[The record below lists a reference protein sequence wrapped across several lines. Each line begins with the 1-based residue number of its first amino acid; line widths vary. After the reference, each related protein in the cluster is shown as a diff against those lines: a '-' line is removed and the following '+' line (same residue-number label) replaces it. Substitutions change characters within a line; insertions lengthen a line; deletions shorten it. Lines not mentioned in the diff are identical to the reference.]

1 MMRLLTYLCFL
12 STTYA
17 SLTTYALRTGT
28 YDYISPPPS
37 LSLPA
42 FILHVRTLRGR
53 RAGPCLCPGKSG
65 ALFGQRIVPL
75 ETRALRTNASG
86 IMSML
91 LAHDPDEGDTFVSHP
106 LNYPDGKGTH
116 RFLELDEDGP
126 DVWFCGQ
133 CAKNGLKTKIDLKGA
148 QRTCSL
154 CSLEQPIST
163 ETEAIPSSLEE
174 SRSLIKPAEDVAL
187 LLNFAALVSS
197 ASDGMPKAEVDLH
210 SDINNS
216 YRYDSYDAIEASVT
230 KSVPVYQCPN
240 PLCRAAV
247 TLRRT
252 KFPKC
257 YSCRYLLPTK
267 YILDKTPTLIV
278 CEKCNMHFFK
288 KSHFAQHIKEE
299 KLKPNSSHHNY
310 LPFKCRHEGC
320 EKRYCD
326 EANRTKHERVSCDK
340 VPVSARNALKF
351 KCTETGCTHKKALEG
366 YSRKADLVNHVQ
378 SIHKNNR
385 KPHKCPFCTKRFANQ
400 PNVNRHIMHAH
411 PGSKKTLGAVPGTKR
426 HLVHAANKK
435 FIAMLTDYHM

>member
-1 MMRLLTYLCFL
+1 M
-12 STTYA
+12 
-17 SLTTYALRTGT
+17 
-28 YDYISPPPS
+28 
-37 LSLPA
+37 
-42 FILHVRTLRGR
+42 GR
-53 RAGPCLCPGKSG
+53 SG
-65 ALFGQRIVPL
+65 ALVGQRIVPL
-75 ETRALRTNASG
+75 ETRVVSANAAG
-86 IMSML
+86 NSML
-91 LAHDPDEGDTFVSHP
+91 MAHDPDEGDTFVCQPH
-106 LNYPDGKGTH
+106 NYSGGKAGGH
-116 RFLELDEDGP
+116 RFLQLDEDGP

-133 CAKNGLKTKIDLKGA
+133 CAKNGLKTKIDLKGH
-148 QRTCSL
+148 QKTCSL
-154 CSLEQPIST
+154 CSLEQPVST
-163 ETEAIPSSLEE
+163 ETEANASSLEAGG
-174 SRSLIKPAEDVAL
+174 LLKKPAEDVAL
-187 LLNFAALVSS
+187 LLNFAALVRS
-197 ASDGMPKAEVDLH
+197 ASEEMPKKEVDVH
-210 SDINNS
+210 SDMNNG
-216 YRYDSYDAIEASVT
+216 YDAIEASVT
-230 KSVPVYQCPN
+230 KSMPVYQCPN
-240 PLCRAAV
+240 QLCRAAV

-278 CEKCNMHFFK
+278 CEICNMHFFK

-299 KLKPNSSHHNY
+299 KLKPGITNRHQNY

-351 KCTETGCTHKKALEG
+351 KCTEPGCTHKKALEG

-411 PGSKKTLGAVPGTKR
+411 PGSKKTLGTVPGTKR

-435 FIAMLTDYHM
+435 FIAMVTDYDPK